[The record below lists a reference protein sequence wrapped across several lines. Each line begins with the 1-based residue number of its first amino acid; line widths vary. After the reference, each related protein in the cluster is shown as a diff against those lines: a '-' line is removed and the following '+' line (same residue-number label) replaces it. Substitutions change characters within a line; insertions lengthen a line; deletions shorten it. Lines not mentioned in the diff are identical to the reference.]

1 MEHLVYPELLLFVY
15 LADNEQYQL
24 SKQSSIKV
32 KNLMFTV
39 YRIDKPQILLCMRIL
54 GQTIMGK
61 NINSICMYNSITLL
75 NSRN

>member
-24 SKQSSIKV
+24 SKQSSVKV

-39 YRIDKPQILLCMRIL
+39 YRTDKPSKVPVTLEIIKYIWH
-54 GQTIMGK
+54 IMIKENYDPTFKQG
-61 NINSICMYNSITLL
+61 SGY
-75 NSRN
+75 

>member
-1 MEHLVYPELLLFVY
+1 MEHLVYLELLLFVY

-39 YRIDKPQILLCMRIL
+39 YRVDKPSKVPVTLEITKYIWH
-54 GQTIMGK
+54 IMIKENYDPTFKQG
-61 NINSICMYNSITLL
+61 SGY
-75 NSRN
+75 

>member
-39 YRIDKPQILLCMRIL
+39 YRIDKPSKVPVTLEIIKYIWHIMIKENYDPILKQ
-54 GQTIMGK
+54 GSG
-61 NINSICMYNSITLL
+61 Y
-75 NSRN
+75 

>member
-39 YRIDKPQILLCMRIL
+39 YRIDKPSKVPVTLEIIKYIWH
-54 GQTIMGK
+54 IMIK
-61 NINSICMYNSITLL
+61 ENYDPTLKQG
-75 NSRN
+75 SGY